1 MGWRVIWTTPA
12 WNDVEEAARFIARDS
27 PRYAVVLQREAQSAA
42 RSLRQFAYRG
52 RVVPERDNDR
62 LRELIV
68 GSHRLIYKVVADNE
82 NPCYRVREWRSRSRH
97 VSQTPGARVAS

>member
-1 MGWRVIWTTPA
+1 LGWRVRWTTPA
-12 WNDVEEAARFIARDS
+12 WDDVEEAARFVARDS

-52 RVVPERDNDR
+52 RVVPERDNER

-68 GSHRLIYKVVADNE
+68 GSHRLIYTLVADDE
-82 NPCYRVREWRSRSRH
+82 VH
-97 VSQTPGARVAS
+97 VIAFVNGARDLDEFLKRERREPI